1 MLCNIKKK
9 LDSPGAED
17 NQKIS
22 RGKLLLEGIMRARQA
37 VDHPF
42 MLEAALERFRCFL
55 AQVKSLRDKLDPR
68 VQATPILDMMERW
81 CAKFARFAS
90 TTSNPWP
97 SESVEPF
104 TDEED
109 DDYDFVEVI
118 KGLKPLAKLV
128 CPLCQKVPKDARRI
142 AVRLKFER
150 HTVDC

>member
-42 MLEAALERFRCFL
+42 MLEAALERFRCSL
-55 AQVKSLRDKLDPR
+55 AQVKALRDKLDPS
-68 VQATPILDMMERW
+68 VQATPILDMIERW
-81 CAKFARFAS
+81 GAKFAWFAS
-90 TTSNPWP
+90 TTSSPGP
-97 SESVEPF
+97 SESAEPVIE
-104 TDEED
+104 EED
-109 DDYDFVEVI
+109 EDYDVHEAT

-128 CPLCQKVPKDARRI
+128 CPLCQKVPEDARRI